1 MQQSVELFIANT
13 FSHSLLYL
21 LSYSKL
27 EYTEEPLGILIYLLS
42 II

>member
-21 LSYSKL
+21 LSYSL